1 MKSHVLIKLPFG
13 RGAHPS
19 PFIEDRSKALAAR
32 YQRLFTT
39 LAANADV
46 IVTAAGKGALTHEE
60 ALEVLRRHVARLRH
74 DLVSLDGQ
82 AVQP

>member
-39 LAANADV
+39 LAANATTV
-46 IVTAAGKGALTHEE
+46 VEASAKGALTHAE

-74 DLVSLDGQ
+74 DLVSLDEL